1 MRSYYFLITLMSIC
15 VISNTIQAQN
25 KKKKSF
31 KPGTVWVDNN
41 GKTINAHGGGIIYV
55 DGIYYWYGEHKL
67 PNKSEK
73 EKADGGVHCYSSTD
87 LYHWE
92 DKGIVLS
99 VDYKN
104 EKSDIADGCILE
116 RPKVTYN
123 RATSR
128 YMMYFKLYPKGQDY
142 KYGYLG
148 VAAAI
153 SPTGPFTYSHKFLGA
168 DSPYG
173 SGDFCI
179 YKDDDGK
186 VYHFTVRKP
195 DKAFVAGELNKEY
208 TYPQGKYKVVTGI
221 TNETEAPA
229 IFKHKGTYY
238 LLGSGSSGWK
248 PNAARIFTSKSITGD
263 YTEKSNPCHGVNPYN
278 GLGPEKTFGGQ
289 SSFIIPVQ
297 GKKNSYIAMFDIW
310 KPEMPIEGL
319 YIWLPIKIQTNSINI
334 KWRDEWNL
342 NIFSD
347 EKKIIPPLPTSI
359 Y

>member
-1 MRSYYFLITLMSIC
+1 M
-15 VISNTIQAQN
+15 
-25 KKKKSF
+25 
-31 KPGTVWVDNN
+31 
-41 GKTINAHGGGIIYV
+41 
-55 DGIYYWYGEHKL
+55 
-67 PNKSEK
+67 
-73 EKADGGVHCYSSTD
+73 
-87 LYHWE
+87 
-92 DKGIVLS
+92 
-99 VDYKN
+99 
-104 EKSDIADGCILE
+104 
-116 RPKVTYN
+116 
-123 RATSR
+123 
-128 YMMYFKLYPKGQDY
+128 
-142 KYGYLG
+142 
-148 VAAAI
+148 
-153 SPTGPFTYSHKFLGA
+153 
-168 DSPYG
+168 
-173 SGDFCI
+173 
-179 YKDDDGK
+179 
-186 VYHFTVRKP
+186 
-195 DKAFVAGELNKEY
+195 VAGELNKEY